1 MAHKIL
7 MLGGFRAGKSS
18 ILASIL
24 YSVKQVN
31 KGIFSI
37 VDKTD
42 YTDAAGAPVN
52 LDNKRMEVSQFI
64 KKLDKVHGEDEL
76 FLVDMT
82 PTQGK
87 STYTLT
93 TRIDGAAG
101 VDFDFVDVPGE
112 WMKKTEPTYN
122 ELKRSIAECDVFI
135 IAIDTPYMMQED
147 NDLNEKYNRIEEI
160 TTALDGI
167 AADINMNYI
176 ECQKKMVLFCPV
188 KCEKWIRAGKADVV
202 SQKVRSSYRELINK
216 FCNHKGID
224 MWIMPI
230 QTVGAIEFAEM
241 KDAYRYFP
249 TSSEKEGIKCSYD
262 ELTGIVRLSD
272 GKVVSDATED
282 QLEKDTKNDGVRDGF
297 EIPWAWYK
305 RNGVSK
311 YEPVDCEQPAYHI
324 LRFLVKKESAVI
336 QNKVSERSKESWFM
350 KILRWFSDPP
360 FGQYLD
366 QYRKV
371 VDSLEIKENGG
382 GFMEIREKVV

>member
-1 MAHKIL
+1 

-24 YSVKQVN
+24 SSVKDVN

-42 YTDAAGAPVN
+42 YTDAAGAPVT
-52 LDNKRMEVSQFI
+52 LDHKTMEVKNYI
-64 KKLDKVHGEDEL
+64 KKRDKVHGENEL

-101 VDFDFVDVPGE
+101 VNFDFVDVPGE
-112 WMKKTEPTYN
+112 WMEKTQKTHN
-122 ELKRSIAECDVFI
+122 DLKEAIAECDVFV
-135 IAIDTPYMMQED
+135 IAIDTPYMMQND
-147 NDLNEKYNRIEEI
+147 DDLNKLYNRIDEI
-160 TTALDGI
+160 TTALDDI
-167 AADINMNYI
+167 ADDIDMEYL
-176 ECQKKMVLFCPV
+176 ECQKKMIIFCPV
-188 KCEKWIRAGKADVV
+188 KCEKWVRAGEADKV
-202 SQKVRSSYRELINK
+202 SQKVRSSYKELINK
-216 FCNHKGID
+216 FCNNKGVD

-241 KDAYRYFP
+241 NDAYRYFP
-249 TSSEKEGIKCSYD
+249 TPAEKAGIRCSCD

-282 QLEKDTKNDGVRDGF
+282 QLVKDTSYDGVRDGF

-305 RNGVSK
+305 RNGVSE

-324 LRFLVKKESAVI
+324 LRFLVKKELAI
-336 QNKVSERSKESWFM
+336 TQTKVEEVKRYPWWKRIFAW
-350 KILRWFSDPP
+350 LNNPP
-360 FGQYLD
+360 FGIYLV

-371 VDSLEIKENGG
+371 VDSLDVKESGD
-382 GFMEIREKVV
+382 GFMEIREKVE